1 LGTKHLEGKWQIL
14 KRSSLRY
21 SSPMN
26 TLFLEIINL
35 SLLRTSLKPFFL
47 NNDPNI
53 KFILVSTTW
62 SMFLRV
68 NSFLKVT
75 FIKVPT
81 PSILEVD
88 EFLISK
94 CSLSISLWVKNIL
107 F

>member
-53 KFILVSTTW
+53 KFILMSTTW

-68 NSFLKVT
+68 NSFSKVT

-81 PSILEVD
+81 SSTLEVD

-94 CSLSISLWVKNIL
+94 CSISIFLWVENIL